1 MNTHAC
7 LHACFKA
14 LLHWMNGWTN
24 EWMDGWMDEWLN
36 ETMICEY
43 MRYSH
48 MGIYTYGYT
57 HGLMN
62 EICGESCRFR
72 GGRGIRIYRV
82 FRRQEAGSR

>member
-1 MNTHAC
+1 
-7 LHACFKA
+7 
-14 LLHWMNGWTN
+14 MNG
-24 EWMDGWMDEWLN
+24 WMDGWMDEWLN

-48 MGIYTYGYT
+48 MGIYTYGYS

-72 GGRGIRIYRV
+72 GGGGIRIYRV